1 MIRVLVVDDQ
11 ELVRSGLRMLCESAP
26 DLSIVGEARHG
37 QEAIRMVDDHLPDV
51 VLMDLRM
58 PVMDGITATRH
69 ILASRPVTKV
79 VALTTF
85 DDDDH
90 LYPAL
95 SAGAVGLL
103 TKDSSPAELLTAI
116 RRAAA
121 GENPFSTGVLRRLM
135 DRAVST
141 GTAPETPP
149 LDELPVLTDRER
161 DVLLHL
167 GSGLPNAE
175 IAERM
180 SISVTTVKT
189 HVTAIMD
196 KTGSRSRVHL
206 ALLAVRAGLV
216 S

>member
-1 MIRVLVVDDQ
+1 VIRVLVVDDQ

-26 DLSIVGEARHG
+26 DIEIVGEARNG
-37 QEAIRMVDDHLPDV
+37 SEAVRMAGDELPDV

-58 PVMDGITATRH
+58 PVMDGISATRS
-69 ILASRPVTKV
+69 ILANRPSVQV

-95 SAGAVGLL
+95 AAGACGLL

-116 RRAAA
+116 RRAAN
-121 GENPFSTGVLRRLM
+121 GENPFSTGVLRRVM
-135 DRAVST
+135 DRAV
-141 GTAPETPP
+141 GADDTPAASA
-149 LDELPVLTDRER
+149 LPTLTDRER
-161 DVLLHL
+161 DVLTQL
-167 GSGLPNAE
+167 GYGLSNAE
-175 IAERM
+175 IAERLTV
-180 SISVTTVKT
+180 SVTTVKT
-189 HVTAIMD
+189 HIAAVMD

-216 S
+216 GA

>member
-11 ELVRSGLRMLCESAP
+11 ELVRSGLRMLCESAA
-26 DLSIVGEARHG
+26 DLKIVGEARHG
-37 QEAIRMVDDHLPDV
+37 QEAIRLVDDELPDV

-69 ILASRPVTKV
+69 ILASRPATKV

-121 GENPFSTGVLRRLM
+121 GENPFSTAVLRRVM
-135 DRAVST
+135 DRALATSPA
-141 GTAPETPP
+141 GDDQPHDA
-149 LDELPVLTDRER
+149 LPMLTDRER
-161 DVLLHL
+161 DVLTHL
-167 GSGLPNAE
+167 GAGLPNAQ

-189 HVTAIMD
+189 HITAVMD